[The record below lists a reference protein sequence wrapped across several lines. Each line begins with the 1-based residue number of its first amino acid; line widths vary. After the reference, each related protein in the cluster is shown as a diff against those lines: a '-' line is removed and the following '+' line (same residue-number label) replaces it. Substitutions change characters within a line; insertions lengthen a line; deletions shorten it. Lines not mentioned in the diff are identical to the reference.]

1 MAILSIS
8 RPALA
13 CLLLWLAL
21 SKEATPQARKGPDC
35 KNPKTIL
42 DFIKEVKVEV
52 EENGVKLDSN
62 GEKIEEVK
70 EQVEENGVTLDSNAE
85 KIEEIIVINRNDVI
99 PIVKG
104 NSEKLDIIID
114 KIEKLGIGGMRI
126 TLKCCLITNVL

>member
-21 SKEATPQARKGPDC
+21 SQEAIPQARKGPDC

-70 EQVEENGVTLDSNAE
+70 IRVEENGVRLKSNGEMIDYNANALKEVLTVVNEIRELLDSGIKGMGFYLE
-85 KIEEIIVINRNDVI
+85 STYINY
-99 PIVKG
+99 
-104 NSEKLDIIID
+104 
-114 KIEKLGIGGMRI
+114 
-126 TLKCCLITNVL
+126 CYFY